1 MTSEMS
7 WPLRYA
13 VVAVTHV
20 TLLPARASSGEAS
33 SLLVR
38 HRHGSMSV
46 GLQHERDNV
55 FRLDVRGRLRKR
67 DLEACQ
73 ERLVGEL
80 VRLGTVRLLFVLDG
94 FEGWEPQDDWRDLT
108 FYVKHGDAIDRIA
121 IVGQERWRD
130 LALMFA
136 IADLR
141 QAPVEFFPESAL
153 AEARAWLTQ

>member
-1 MTSEMS
+1 MS
-7 WPLRYA
+7 I
-13 VVAVTHV
+13 
-20 TLLPARASSGEAS
+20 
-33 SLLVR
+33 
-38 HRHGSMSV
+38 
-46 GLQHERDNV
+46 GLEHERGNV
-55 FRLDVRGRLRKR
+55 FRMDVRGRLRKR

-73 ERLVGEL
+73 ERLVGEM

-94 FEGWEPQDDWRDLT
+94 FEGWEPHDDWRDLT

-121 IVGQERWRD
+121 IVGQERWRS

-141 QAPVEFFPESAL
+141 KAPVEFFPESAL